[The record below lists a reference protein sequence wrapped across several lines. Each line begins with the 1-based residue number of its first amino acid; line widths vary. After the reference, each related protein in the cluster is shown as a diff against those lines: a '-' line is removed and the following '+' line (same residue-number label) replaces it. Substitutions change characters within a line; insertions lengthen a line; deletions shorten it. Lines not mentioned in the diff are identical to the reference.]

1 MSENSFVIDIND
13 PASYEQQVI
22 QASFQQLI
30 VVDFWAPWCQP
41 CQILVPM
48 LTKLAQEY
56 AGGFTLAKVN
66 SDENQE
72 LAMQAG
78 IRNLPTVFF
87 YKDGQV
93 VDQFSGA
100 IPENE
105 IKAKLDKLVSSPLS
119 EALDAALVALEQ
131 GQSEQALNI
140 LKQLNQ
146 EDPSNLQVLVAIANV
161 YLQRE
166 ELAECEEIVNAL
178 PAQSKNEDAVKS
190 IISQLAIAKNAANAP
205 ALEELKQ
212 QIEQHPDKFELR
224 LQLATKLTAQQ
235 NYIEALDQLFFIVQN
250 SQGDDFNNAK
260 QQMLSIFEL
269 LGGQG
274 DIVRRYRQKLF
285 SFLN

>member
-1 MSENSFVIDIND
+1 MSQDPFVIDIND

-22 QASFQQLI
+22 QASFQQLV

-41 CQILVPM
+41 CQILVPL

-72 LAMQAG
+72 LTMQVG

-100 IPENE
+100 ISESE
-105 IKAKLDKLVSSPLS
+105 IKEKLDRLVSSPLS
-119 EALDAALVALEQ
+119 EALDAALSALEL
-131 GQSEQALNI
+131 GHSEQSLNI
-140 LKQLNQ
+140 LKALNQ
-146 EDPSNLQVLVAIANV
+146 EDPSNIQVLVAIANV

-178 PAQSKNEDAVKS
+178 PNQSKNEEAVKS
-190 IISQLAIAKNAANAP
+190 IVNQLNIAKNAANAP
-205 ALEELKQ
+205 ALDELKQ
-212 QIEQHPDKFELR
+212 QIKANPENYELR
-224 LQLATKLTAQQ
+224 LQLATKLTAHQ
-235 NYIEALDQLFFIVQN
+235 NYIEALDQLFDVIQN
-250 SQGDDFNNAK
+250 TKGDDFDNAK
-260 QQMLSIFEL
+260 KQMLSVFEL

-285 SFLN
+285 SYLN